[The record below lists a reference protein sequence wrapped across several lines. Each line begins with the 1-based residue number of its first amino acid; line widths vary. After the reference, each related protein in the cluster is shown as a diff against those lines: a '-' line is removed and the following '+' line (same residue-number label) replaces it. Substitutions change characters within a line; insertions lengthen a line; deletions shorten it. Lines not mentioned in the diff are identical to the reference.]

1 MLQIVYKNRKQIV
14 YITGSSGGS
23 IPPAFTVAPQTTG
36 TAVVGQ
42 TLTCDGGTATGTEP
56 ITKTYQWYRGAT
68 LISGATNSTYTLVQA
83 DAGNTSNIKCTVTAT
98 NSAGSASATS
108 NTVAQILDA
117 TWNDFKTTLGITDA
131 TINSAMNTYTI
142 TRKAISA
149 TASLGAYPMVG
160 GTATTHSRNLYNP
173 ADSDAAK
180 RITWAGT
187 ITHNAN
193 GVQGNGV
200 NGTGNTFI
208 NASTDFPSNDFT
220 VIWYSRTNSA
230 ANQADF
236 GALNGSAAGL
246 FLSSRWGDNN
256 TYNGG
261 QSNLNNAGNI
271 NPNTSGCF
279 VFKRSGNTITLTRNG
294 SVIFSR
300 IDASSVKVN
309 NTIRVISRFFN
320 IAVDAFS
327 ARQYTHFEF
336 MNIALDSTQET
347 NIINAVIAK
356 ETALSRNV

>member
-1 MLQIVYKNRKQIV
+1 MRFGLIQRFGFSQ
-14 YITGSSGGS
+14 TGSGGS
-23 IPPAFTVAPQTTG
+23 IPIVVSAVNIAG
-36 TAVVGQ
+36 AAVVNQ
-42 TLTCDGGTATGTEP
+42 TLTVSYTITGTP
-56 ITKTYQWYRGAT
+56 TVITRRWYRGAT
-68 LISGATNSTYTLVQA
+68 LIFTSTSSDTYVLTQA
-83 DAGNTSNIKCTVTAT
+83 EAGNTSNITCNVDADGVS
-98 NSAGSASATS
+98 NATS
-108 NTVAQILDA
+108 NTVVQILDA
-117 TWNDFKTTLGITDA
+117 TWNDFKTTLSITDA

-236 GALNGSAAGL
+236 GVLNGSAAGL

-327 ARQYTHFEF
+327 ARQYTHYEF
-336 MNIALDSTQET
+336 MNFALDSTQET

-356 ETALSRNV
+356 ETALIRNV